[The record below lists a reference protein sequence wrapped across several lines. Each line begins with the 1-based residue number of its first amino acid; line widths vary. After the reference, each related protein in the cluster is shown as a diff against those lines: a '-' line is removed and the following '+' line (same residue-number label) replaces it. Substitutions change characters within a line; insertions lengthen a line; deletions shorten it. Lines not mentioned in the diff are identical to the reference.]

1 MNKTVALE
9 KCAEY
14 EPGAVSAAIQKLM
27 ELVPPP
33 DVRGKTVLLKPNI
46 LSARKPETAVCTHP
60 VVVGAAVKAFL
71 SRGAKRVIVGES
83 PGSGNSGAAA
93 RVSGI
98 YDATVQNGGEWM
110 DFSGQVDVP
119 CPNGRLVKNF
129 EFASAFAE
137 ADVVVS
143 LSKLKSHQLMSYT
156 GCMKN
161 LFGLMVG
168 LKKAQTHY
176 RFPNN
181 RDFGIFLTDLNLAA
195 AADYAI
201 MDAIIGMDGPG
212 GPGSGDPIQLGFLAA
227 SDNLLA
233 LDWTCASL
241 VGYDPRRVPNLA
253 DALSR
258 GFWLDSPAQIQ
269 TAGASPDEVRSTT
282 FRIVKESVSC
292 LGKML
297 PPGVDGVARFIFSRN
312 PHFNPKKCIR
322 CGRCIEVCPAHILS
336 FVEDGRGSSAA
347 ASGAG
352 TAGGSS
358 PQSAAS
364 AQKHVAISDRKKC
377 LHCFCCHEMCPAD
390 AISLRR
396 F

>member
-1 MNKTVALE
+1 MNTTVALE

-14 EPGAVSAAIQKLM
+14 SPEAVFAAVQKLM

-33 DVRGKTVLLKPNI
+33 DVSGKTVLLKPNI
-46 LSARKPETAVCTHP
+46 LYAKKPETACCTHP

-71 SRGAKRVIVGES
+71 TRGAKRVIVGES
-83 PGSGNSGAAA
+83 PGTGNSALAG

-110 DFSGQVDVP
+110 DFGGQTEVD
-119 CPNGRLVKNF
+119 CPNGRLVKKF

-181 RDFGIFLTDLNLAA
+181 RDFGVFLTDLNLAA
-195 AADYAI
+195 GADYAI
-201 MDAIIGMDGPG
+201 MDAIVGMDGPG

-241 VGYDPRRVPNLA
+241 VGYDPHKVPNLA

-258 GFWLDSPAQIQ
+258 GVWL
-269 TAGASPDEVRSTT
+269 ASPDEIRTVGTPASEIRNTK
-282 FRIVKESVSC
+282 FRIVKVSVSV

-297 PPGVDGVARFIFSRN
+297 PPGVDGVARFVFSRN
-312 PHFNPKKCIR
+312 PHFNPKKCIH

-336 FVEDGRGSSAA
+336 FAPDKPGASPTEAA
-347 ASGAG
+347 AA
-352 TAGGSS
+352 
-358 PQSAAS
+358 
-364 AQKHVAISDRKKC
+364 KHVVISDRKKC
-377 LHCFCCHEMCPAD
+377 IHCFCCHEMCPAQ
-390 AISLRR
+390 AVVLRR